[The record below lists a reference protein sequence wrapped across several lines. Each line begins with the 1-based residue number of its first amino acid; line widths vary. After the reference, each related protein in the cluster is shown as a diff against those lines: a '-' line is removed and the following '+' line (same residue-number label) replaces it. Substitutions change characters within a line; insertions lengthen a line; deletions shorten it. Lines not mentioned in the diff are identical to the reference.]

1 MKTRGVIALNRAIT
15 WWWTIIGGFSLAVVT
30 IIVLA
35 NAGEPSTPGRSGL
48 LPNLFHEKSAGYS
61 IRYPVGWIYEKPDG
75 ATVIFSGRRDTD
87 DYVTTV
93 SLQNVL
99 TARAGGKHPDVASLV
114 DDLKSQFKNGDQN
127 ARFSEEKS
135 IQLSA
140 EDGSATSGASFGA
153 VYRMN
158 GKQYQQWIVVVPHA
172 SGEVFHAFF
181 YTSPTDLYAR
191 NRKIAADMLATLR
204 LQETIE

>member
-1 MKTRGVIALNRAIT
+1 
-15 WWWTIIGGFSLAVVT
+15 
-30 IIVLA
+30 VLA

-48 LPNLFHEKSAGYS
+48 LPNLFHEKSVGYS
-61 IRYPVGWIYEKPDG
+61 IRYPVGWIYEKPDQ
-75 ATVIFSGRRDTD
+75 ATVVFSGRRDSD

-99 TARAGGKHPDVASLV
+99 TARAGGKHPDVASLL
-114 DDLKSQFKNGDQN
+114 DDLKSQFKQGDQN
-127 ARFSEEKS
+127 ARFSEEKP

-140 EDGSATSGASFGA
+140 EDGSTTSGASFGA

-158 GKQYQQWIVVVPHA
+158 GKQYQQWIVVVPRA

-181 YTSPTDLYAR
+181 YTSPTDSYAR

-204 LQETIE
+204 LQKTVE